1 MNVIKAKLSHNAF
14 IIQSIQPFSFEYN
27 NTTIRV
33 YKKEECLMIEL
44 IGKKRNGELLESIF
58 KLLMIYFF

>member
-44 IGKKRNGELLESIF
+44 IGKQGIVAE
-58 KLLMIYFF
+58 

>member
-44 IGKKRNGELLESIF
+44 IGEKKGKWIVESVF
-58 KLLMIYFF
+58 KIV

>member
-14 IIQSIQPFSFEYN
+14 IIQSVQPFSFEYI
-27 NTTIRV
+27 NTNIRI

-44 IGKKRNGELLESIF
+44 VGRKKENG
-58 KLLMIYFF
+58 YQ

>member
-33 YKKEECLMIEL
+33 DREKK
-44 IGKKRNGELLESIF
+44 GKWIVESVF
-58 KLLMIYFF
+58 KIV

>member
-44 IGKKRNGELLESIF
+44 IGRKR
-58 KLLMIYFF
+58 KMDC